1 MKRVSGSSSRNRV
14 ECGKLVSKY
23 STKQA
28 KKKSGGRRARRG
40 EAGGRRVGTAR
51 EEMEDDK
58 RNGKE
63 DSTDGDG

>member
-1 MKRVSGSSSRNRV
+1 M
-14 ECGKLVSKY
+14 VSKY

-28 KKKSGGRRARRG
+28 KKKVGDGARG